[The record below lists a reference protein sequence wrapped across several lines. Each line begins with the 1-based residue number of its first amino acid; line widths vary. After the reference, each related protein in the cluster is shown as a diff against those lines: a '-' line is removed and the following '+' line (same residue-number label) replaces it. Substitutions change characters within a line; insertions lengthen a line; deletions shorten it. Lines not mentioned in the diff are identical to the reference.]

1 MEVKKALTNLIKEI
15 FSIIYIYIYIY
26 IFFFFYLTVRTL
38 IEELGKLL
46 INPLAKINIFF
57 FYDS

>member
-15 FSIIYIYIYIY
+15 FSIIYIYI
-26 IFFFFYLTVRTL
+26 FYLTVRTL

-57 FYDS
+57 FYDSYEQK